1 MSLWVRFNCKVCGR
15 DKSFQVGTTHHTYET
30 YICKECNTELIKRK
44 REEYFNNNYN
54 NKELEDYQYVLGWI
68 ANSDVWFD
76 FDNPKT
82 VEEVYDECVR
92 MATTYLDR
100 HKNSL

>member
-1 MSLWVRFNCKVCGR
+1 MSLWQRFNCKVCGR
-15 DKSFQVGTTHHTYET
+15 DKSFQVGSTHYTYET
-30 YICKECNTELIKRK
+30 YICPNCKTELEKHK
-44 REEYFNNNYN
+44 REEYFAKNIAD
-54 NKELEDYQYVLGWI
+54 KELEDYKYVLEWI

-92 MATTYLDR
+92 MATIFLER
-100 HKNSL
+100 HKK